1 MATETTSPH
10 RPTTSS
16 ILTVRALFS
25 HRFRLPTEIT
35 DQILDYAHY
44 WLSTLTVCSDLP
56 LSPCHSSRS
65 LVETPPFGST
75 HNEMVGV
82 GSGGRT
88 ASVSMRGNAPC
99 REIRMS
105 LHVEDVKVLRVRDF
119 WSSPGQRNGALQTI
133 SYRRPI
139 FTHVPAAR
147 PLVIAHVKSIIP
159 SAEDMKAWVLN
170 FGQHTQ
176 EKDQEETT
184 AGYGEEKSV
193 TVIEEPWE
201 EPAAIKDIV
210 WSWTDE
216 GDGGHLVRS
225 MKEGDRLSLKPNI
238 VAYGWGF
245 AVSKIEVEVC
255 WAI

>member
-1 MATETTSPH
+1 MATETTSSY
-10 RPTTSS
+10 RPNTSS
-16 ILTVRALFS
+16 ILIVRALFS
-25 HRFRLPTEIT
+25 HRFHLPTEIT

-44 WLSTLTVCSDLP
+44 WLSTLTACSDLP
-56 LSPCHSSRS
+56 LSSCHSSRS

-105 LHVEDVKVLRVRDF
+105 LHVKGVKVLRSRDF
-119 WSSPGQRNGALQTI
+119 WSPLGRRNGALQTI
-133 SYRRPI
+133 SYIQPN
-139 FTHVPAAR
+139 FAHAPSAR
-147 PLVIAHVKSIIP
+147 PFVIAHVKSIMP
-159 SAEDMKAWVLN
+159 SAEDMKAWVSN
-170 FGQHTQ
+170 FGQYTQ

-184 AGYGEEKSV
+184 AGFRGEKSV
-193 TVIEEPWE
+193 TVIEEPLKE
-201 EPAAIKDIV
+201 RAATKDLV

-216 GDGGHLVRS
+216 GDGGDLVRS
-225 MKEGDRLSLKPNI
+225 MKEGDRLSLNSNML
-238 VAYGWGF
+238 AYGWGF
-245 AVSKIEVEVC
+245 AASKLEVEVC